1 MTFWTG
7 FATGL
12 AKSVDQGLQKAMTKR
27 DDELSRAKSFWQT
40 RQAQKLDQKEK
51 YDARAEKALKRLIR
65 ETGSSTLGLAAFN
78 AAGGDADGAEDFLKQ
93 VDATRN
99 AGETYNI
106 RDNLKLPEDYK
117 AGDDIEESA
126 ALKSVRMQMKG
137 IDATNVKI
145 DDPLSKFGLGLKDG
159 AAQSVAD
166 EVNSLIEP
174 EIVETLNNIPNVTID
189 RSGFVSAIDRQRQ
202 IKNNMPGLEKQLDIN
217 AAKLLKLDKTAPN
230 YEDEAAAI
238 EQENSVIYLA
248 LANREAAKDTST
260 STGLDFTKLLRLK
273 TDSRTGVDD
282 DIGWTPGAGGS
293 APYVSNGPN
302 GTELSGPDAVA
313 YRNEKQDAAYDI
325 LAKSNLLDSDGAFL
339 SKDAEAIASGS
350 PALIAAVK
358 RTRAAIAASKN
369 DGKEKGEEPPK
380 PKIPTAASAGYDT
393 EDKIKGDLSGFVAW
407 KVSSQ
412 PTLNTLKGLDW
423 MSSYLT
429 GLNVS
434 PEEIAAI
441 LDPMADKINA
451 DAAAK
456 VAAQAKAAAA
466 QAKAPKYSSKKSATK
481 AKKNAPIPLN
491 KLLPGS
497 KAHSEWIAT
506 YGKTHNPD
514 GTPK

>member
-27 DDELSRAKSFWQT
+27 DDELSRAKAFWQT
-40 RQAQKLDQKEK
+40 RQAQKLDQKEA

-106 RDNLKLPEDYK
+106 RENLKLPEGYK
-117 AGDDIEESA
+117 AGDDIDESA

-145 DDPLSKFGLGLKDG
+145 DDPLSKFGLGLKGG

-174 EIVETLNNIPNVTID
+174 EIVKTLNNIPNVTID
-189 RSGFVSAIDRQRQ
+189 RSGFVSAIDRKRT
-202 IKNNMPGLEKQLDIN
+202 IEDSIPGLDKQLGIN
-217 AAKLLKLDKTAPN
+217 TRKIVELDKTSPTYEADLEAL
-230 YEDEAAAI
+230 EDEQAKI
-238 EQENSVIYLA
+238 ILA
-248 LANREAAKDTST
+248 KTMAFDADNANTS
-260 STGLDFTKLLRLK
+260 GTKLTEFLSM
-273 TDSRTGVDD
+273 SRTIKSDVDTEL
-282 DIGWTPGAGGS
+282 GYTPGGS
-293 APYVSNGPN
+293 GAAPSITNGPQ
-302 GTELSGPDAVA
+302 GELSGDAA
-313 YRNEKQDAAYDI
+313 ISYRNKV
-325 LAKSNLLDSDGAFL
+325 LAERNEEFVRNNLVDENGEPVSA
-339 SKDAEAIASGS
+339 DAEAAIKGKGAFSSIA
-350 PALIAAVK
+350 K
-358 RTRAAIAASKN
+358 RIKAEAQAR
-369 DGKEKGEEPPK
+369 KEKDDEPPK

-393 EDKIKGDLSGFVAW
+393 EDKIRKDLAGFVAW

-434 PEEIAAI
+434 PEDISAI

-456 VAAQAKAAAA
+456 AAAQKKAAAA
-466 QAKAPKYSSKKSATK
+466 QAKAPKYSTKKTTPK
-481 AKKNAPIPLN
+481 AKPKANVAPRPTGTDQMSLYGANDWDN
-491 KLLPGS
+491 KF
-497 KAHSEWIAT
+497 AA
-506 YGKTHNPD
+506 THNPD

>member
-27 DDELSRAKSFWQT
+27 DDELSRAKAFWQT
-40 RQAQKLDQKEK
+40 RQAQKLDQKEA

-106 RDNLKLPEDYK
+106 RENLKLPEGYK
-117 AGDDIEESA
+117 AGDDIAEA
-126 ALKSVRMQMKG
+126 DALKSVRMQMKG

-145 DDPLSKFGLGLKDG
+145 DDPLSKIGLGLKGG

-174 EIVETLNNIPNVTID
+174 EIVKTLNNIPNVTID
-189 RSGFVSAIDRQRQ
+189 RSGFVSAIDRKRE
-202 IKNNMPGLEKQLDIN
+202 IEKSIPGLDAQLGIN
-217 AAKLLKLDKTAPN
+217 TRKIVDLDKTSPTYDADLEAL
-230 YEDEAAAI
+230 EDE
-238 EQENSVIYLA
+238 Q
-248 LANREAAKDTST
+248 AK
-260 STGLDFTKLLRLK
+260 
-273 TDSRTGVDD
+273 
-282 DIGWTPGAGGS
+282 I
-293 APYVSNGPN
+293 
-302 GTELSGPDAVA
+302 
-313 YRNEKQDAAYDI
+313 I
-325 LAKSNLLDSDGAFL
+325 LAKTMASKADEAGSATSGTKLTEFLSMSRTIKSDVDTELGYIPGGSGTAPSITNGPQGELVGDAAISYRNKILAERNEEFVRNNLVDENGEPVSADADAAIRGKGAFRNIANRI
-339 SKDAEAIASGS
+339 KAEALA
-350 PALIAAVK
+350 
-358 RTRAAIAASKN
+358 R
-369 DGKEKGEEPPK
+369 KETDDEPPK

-393 EDKIKGDLSGFVAW
+393 EDKIRKDLSGFVAW

-412 PTLNTLKGLDW
+412 PNLNTLKGLDW
-423 MSSYLT
+423 MSNYLT

-434 PEEIAAI
+434 PAEIAAI

-456 VAAQAKAAAA
+456 AAA
-466 QAKAPKYSSKKSATK
+466 QKNRPKYGGKKPAAK
-481 AKKNAPIPLN
+481 AKKNAPMPLN
-491 KLLPGS
+491 SLTPGS